1 MCAQYSYT
9 KNKGETGLNIL
20 KKMNYTISRIE
31 EFIIASSVILMSI
44 ILIGNVY
51 KRSIMNDSWTFAD
64 ETGRFL
70 VIIVTFIGSSY
81 AARQGRHIRMSAI
94 YDLMPK
100 KVRKVLMILITG
112 ITSFVLMI
120 VAYYA
125 LRYTIFIFDN
135 GRVSNA
141 LRLPMYYIYIFV
153 PLGLGLA
160 SIQYLLTM
168 ITNILNEEVYIS
180 TTKKDS
186 EVV

>member
-1 MCAQYSYT
+1 M
-9 KNKGETGLNIL
+9 NIV
-20 KKMNYTISRIE
+20 KKVNQAISRIE
-31 EFIIASSVILMSI
+31 EFIIASSVIMMSI

-70 VIIVTFIGSSY
+70 VIIVTFIGASY

-94 YDLMPK
+94 YDLLPK
-100 KVRKVLMILITG
+100 KARKVLMILISAL
-112 ITSFVLMI
+112 TSVVLLI
-120 VAYYA
+120 IAYYA
-125 LRYTIFIFDN
+125 LQYTMFIFNN

-153 PLGLGLA
+153 PIGLA
-160 SIQYLLTM
+160 LTSVQYFLTM
-168 ITNILNEEVYIS
+168 ITNILNEDVYIS